1 MVKPE
6 RRLSATERQCLNAMR
21 NAPHLEEEDT
31 IAIGFNVLL
40 GGGMG
45 GKDAERVARGL
56 FDEWLKPYS
65 GAG

>member
-1 MVKPE
+1 VT
-6 RRLSATERQCLNAMR
+6 RRLSAIETRCYDAMR
-21 NAPHLEEEDT
+21 NAPHLGEDAT

-45 GKDAERVARGL
+45 VKDAERVARGL